1 MADKFIARRTALKY
15 FGLLSSTAAG
25 REFLAGWL
33 LSAAA
38 AQPQDKAAKHEHH
51 PSLVA
56 PDLAKSYVAQYFKA
70 AEFETVEI
78 LTEMIIPADDKP
90 GAKDARVVNYIDFI
104 VFSAAEH
111 QPSLQRE
118 WSEGL
123 ALLDRASQEKYGN
136 SFRQIHASERE
147 NLLMEMSLPERDPNA
162 HHPGF
167 AFYRLVKE
175 MTVEGFYTSPAGLL
189 EALEYKGLDYLSE
202 FPGCTHPEHQE

>member
-1 MADKFIARRTALKY
+1 MADELIARRTALKY

-25 REFLAGWL
+25 RKFLAGWL
-33 LSAAA
+33 PSAAA
-38 AQPQDKAAKHEHH
+38 LPQEKAAKHEHH
-51 PSLVA
+51 PSPAA
-56 PDLAKSYVAQYFKA
+56 PDLAKSYVAQFFKA
-70 AEFETVEI
+70 AEFETIEI

-90 GAKDARVVNYIDFI
+90 GAKDARVADYIDFV

-111 QPSLQRE
+111 EPSLQRE

-123 ALLDRASQEKYGN
+123 ALLDQASQEKYGH
-136 SFRQIHASERE
+136 SFRQIRAPERE
-147 NLLMEMSLPERDPNA
+147 YLLMEMSLPEREPSA

-175 MTVEGFYTSPAGLL
+175 MTVEGFYTSRAGLL